1 MFCKE
6 PRAPSDASGTDAS
19 SGSSDSAT
27 TAVHPE
33 RQVGVASQL
42 LTGAHAEHVVLPLDG
57 LLLDEQ
63 TVLKSRML
71 PYLQMIVWIVEG
83 QKISRD
89 ELVARLRRYM
99 RQLSIGGCSRREYV
113 LRYLNQHPP

>member
-1 MFCKE
+1 MFSKE
-6 PRAPSDASGTDAS
+6 SRAPSDASGGGAS
-19 SGSSDSAT
+19 SGLSDWGT
-27 TAVHPE
+27 TTVHPE

-42 LTGAHAEHVVLPLDG
+42 LTGAHVEHVVLPLNG
-57 LLLDEQ
+57 LLLHEQ
-63 TVLKSRML
+63 TVLNSRML
-71 PYLQMIVWIVEG
+71 PYLQVIVWIMEG

-89 ELVARLRRYM
+89 ELVARLRRHM